1 MLFGKKKKEDK
12 VDKKTVKKADVKQK
26 AETNKSAQ
34 VKSVPKQK
42 STSKSVKDKE
52 KSTSVTK
59 KNSTLSKN
67 ASAPAEKKTATKKS
81 ATSTKTNIAPA
92 KKNASAPTEVKAGI
106 YRVVYDKTDREW
118 KIKRDGAKRIIDSRS
133 TKEEALARVKEL
145 SESNDVGFVVYKRDG
160 KFQKK

>member
-1 MLFGKKKKEDK
+1 MLFGKKKKEKEDK

-26 AETNKSAQ
+26 AETNKSTQ
-34 VKSVPKQK
+34 VKSAPKQK
-42 STSKSVKDKE
+42 STTKPVKDKE

-59 KNSTLSKN
+59 KNTTLSK
-67 ASAPAEKKTATKKS
+67 S
-81 ATSTKTNIAPA
+81 
-92 KKNASAPTEVKAGI
+92 ASAPTEVKAGI